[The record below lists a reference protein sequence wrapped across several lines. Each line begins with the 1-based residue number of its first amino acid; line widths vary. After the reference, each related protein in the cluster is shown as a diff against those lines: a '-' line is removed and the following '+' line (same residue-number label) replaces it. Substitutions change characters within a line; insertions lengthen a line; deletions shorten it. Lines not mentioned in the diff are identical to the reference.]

1 MQLKLTWRIKDR
13 PDINLLVP
21 AEQKIAETI
30 QILAE
35 RGFIED
41 EAADM
46 AEYVKSIRT
55 SNQVDILLTYSEAN
69 IYSGDILEL
78 IDNSED

>member
-55 SNQVDILLTYSEAN
+55 SNQVDILLTYNEAN